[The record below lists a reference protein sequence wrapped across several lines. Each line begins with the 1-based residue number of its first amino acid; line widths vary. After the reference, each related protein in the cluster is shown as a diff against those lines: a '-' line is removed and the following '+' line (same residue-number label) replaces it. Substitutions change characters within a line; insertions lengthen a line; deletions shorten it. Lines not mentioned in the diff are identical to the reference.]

1 MEKTLVVIKPDAV
14 RRRLVGAICS
24 RFETAGLD
32 LVQIDRRT
40 VEPSLIERHYP
51 SDESWLASVGEKT
64 LADYENLGIDAVSQ
78 LGTNDAVEIG
88 RKVKRWLVEF
98 MTSDDVV
105 SIVLEGNRS
114 VSSVRKL
121 VGGTLPVAADPGTIR
136 GDYSTD
142 SPDLANLERRPVR
155 NLIHASGTVEEARTE
170 IELWFPSQA

>member
-78 LGTNDAVEIG
+78 LGTNDAVEI
-88 RKVKRWLVEF
+88 L
-98 MTSDDVV
+98 S
-105 SIVLEGNRS
+105 
-114 VSSVRKL
+114 
-121 VGGTLPVAADPGTIR
+121 
-136 GDYSTD
+136 
-142 SPDLANLERRPVR
+142 
-155 NLIHASGTVEEARTE
+155 LIH
-170 IELWFPSQA
+170 I